1 MRRMWIVAGCAV
13 LAFLAVQSCEKGNP
27 GPSAPQLS
35 TIHVNQEKI
44 GLGQQIVLTV
54 EDTIPMHGSLYL
66 IQPIWTVN
74 GNQVLLQDF
83 THYDFENGRGSY
95 MCYYTPS
102 AVGNMDVRLEVYM
115 IFNDAPA
122 GKAEQTVSADRR
134 LEVVKCD
141 ARTSFW
147 GDSVAVTMH
156 REPGLVAS
164 GNEGVYIGTGYSSI
178 LGVSSIMPSVNLV
191 YTFEPQA
198 DSLVMISENFA
209 ASADRTDGYRYV
221 ASLFDFALKTLETEY
236 VGTSN
241 RRVIAS
247 TEDSQYL
254 NAANKFAGAGTL
266 TDEELAYLGEG
277 MVKGLV
283 RIEATMSSSTTDVV
297 FTTEAAP
304 DSNCAYIVL
313 TYSAK

>member
-1 MRRMWIVAGCAV
+1 MRRVLIIAGCAV

-54 EDTIPMHGSLYL
+54 EDTVAMRGNLYL

-74 GNQVLLQDF
+74 GNQVLQDF

-122 GKAEQTVSADRR
+122 GKAEQTVSAERR

-164 GNEGVYIGTGYSSI
+164 GNEGMYIGTGYSSI

-241 RRVIAS
+241 RKVIAS

>member
-1 MRRMWIVAGCAV
+1 MRRVLIIAGCAV

-74 GNQVLLQDF
+74 GNQVLQDF

-122 GKAEQTVSADRR
+122 GKAEQTVSAERR

-241 RRVIAS
+241 RKVIAS

-313 TYSAK
+313 TYSAR

>member
-1 MRRMWIVAGCAV
+1 MIVAGCAV
-13 LAFLAVQSCEKGNP
+13 LAFLAVQSCEKGDP

-35 TIHVNQEKI
+35 TIHVNQDKI
-44 GLGQQIVLTV
+44 GLGQQVVFTV
-54 EDTIPMHGSLYL
+54 EDTVAMHGSLYL
-66 IQPIWTVN
+66 IQPRWTVN
-74 GNQVLLQDF
+74 GNQVLEDF
-83 THYDFENGRGSY
+83 THYDFVNGRGSY

-102 AVGNMDVRLEVYM
+102 AVGSMDVRLEVYM

-122 GKAEQTVSADRR
+122 GKAEQTVSAERR

-164 GNEGVYIGTGYSSI
+164 GTDGVYIGTGYSSI
-178 LGVSSIMPSVNLV
+178 LGVSSIVPSVNLV
-191 YTFEPQA
+191 YTFESQ
-198 DSLVMISENFA
+198 
-209 ASADRTDGYRYV
+209 
-221 ASLFDFALKTLETEY
+221 KTLETEY
-236 VGTSN
+236 VGTSS
-241 RRVIAS
+241 RKVIAS
-247 TEDSQYL
+247 TDDQQYL
-254 NAANKFAGAGTL
+254 NAANKFVGAGTL

-283 RIEATMSSSTTDVV
+283 RIEATMRSATTDVV

-313 TYSAK
+313 TYSAR

>member
-1 MRRMWIVAGCAV
+1 MIIAGCAV
-13 LAFLAVQSCEKGNP
+13 LAFLAVQSCEKGDP

-74 GNQVLLQDF
+74 GNQVLQDF

-122 GKAEQTVSADRR
+122 GKAEQTVSAERR

>member
-1 MRRMWIVAGCAV
+1 MRRVLIIAGCAV

-74 GNQVLLQDF
+74 GNQVLQDF

-122 GKAEQTVSADRR
+122 GKAEQTVSAERR

-313 TYSAK
+313 TSSAK

>member
-1 MRRMWIVAGCAV
+1 MRRVLIIAGCAV

-66 IQPIWTVN
+66 IQPVWTVN
-74 GNQVLLQDF
+74 GNQVLQDF

-122 GKAEQTVSADRR
+122 GKAEQTVSAERR

>member
-1 MRRMWIVAGCAV
+1 MRRVLIIAGCAV

-35 TIHVNQEKI
+35 TIHVNQDKI
-44 GLGQQIVLTV
+44 GLGQQVVFTV
-54 EDTIPMHGSLYL
+54 EDTVAMYGSLYL

-74 GNQVLLQDF
+74 GNQVLQDF

-122 GKAEQTVSADRR
+122 GKAEQTVSAERR

-198 DSLVMISENFA
+198 DSLC
-209 ASADRTDGYRYV
+209 
-221 ASLFDFALKTLETEY
+221 
-236 VGTSN
+236 
-241 RRVIAS
+241 
-247 TEDSQYL
+247 
-254 NAANKFAGAGTL
+254 
-266 TDEELAYLGEG
+266 
-277 MVKGLV
+277 
-283 RIEATMSSSTTDVV
+283 
-297 FTTEAAP
+297 P
-304 DSNCAYIVL
+304 
-313 TYSAK
+313 

>member
-1 MRRMWIVAGCAV
+1 MRRVLIIAGCAV

-35 TIHVNQEKI
+35 TIHVNQERI

-74 GNQVLLQDF
+74 GNQVLQDF
-83 THYDFENGRGSY
+83 THYDFENGRGLY

-122 GKAEQTVSADRR
+122 GKAEQTVSAERR

-164 GNEGVYIGTGYSSI
+164 GDEGVYIGTGYSSI

-247 TEDSQYL
+247 TE
-254 NAANKFAGAGTL
+254 AGQDRG
-266 TDEELAYLGEG
+266 DN
-277 MVKGLV
+277 
-283 RIEATMSSSTTDVV
+283 V
-297 FTTEAAP
+297 FVYNRR
-304 DSNCAYIVL
+304 SVYHRGC
-313 TYSAK
+313 S

>member
-1 MRRMWIVAGCAV
+1 MRRMLIVAGCAV
-13 LAFLAVQSCEKGNP
+13 LAFLAVQSCEKGDP

-35 TIHVNQEKI
+35 TIHVNQDKI
-44 GLGQQIVLTV
+44 GLGQQVVFMV
-54 EDTIPMHGSLYL
+54 EDTVAMHGSLYL
-66 IQPIWTVN
+66 IQPRWTVN
-74 GNQVLLQDF
+74 GNQVLEDF
-83 THYDFENGRGSY
+83 THYDFVNGRGSY

-102 AVGNMDVRLEVYM
+102 AVGSMDVRLEVYM

-122 GKAEQTVSADRR
+122 GEAEQTVSAERR

-164 GNEGVYIGTGYSSI
+164 GTEGVYIGTGYSSI
-178 LGVSSIMPSVNLV
+178 LGVSSIVPSVNLIH
-191 YTFEPQA
+191 TFESQA
-198 DSLVMISENFA
+198 DSLMRISESFA
-209 ASADRTDGYRYV
+209 ASADRTDGYKYV
-221 ASLFDFALKTLETEY
+221 ASLFEFALKTLETEY
-236 VGTSN
+236 VGTSS
-241 RRVIAS
+241 RKVIAS

-283 RIEATMSSSTTDVV
+283 RIEATMRSATTDVV

-313 TYSAK
+313 TYSAR

>member
-1 MRRMWIVAGCAV
+1 MRRVLIIAGCAV

-35 TIHVNQEKI
+35 TIHVNQERI

-74 GNQVLLQDF
+74 GNQVLQDF
-83 THYDFENGRGSY
+83 THYDFENGRGLY

-122 GKAEQTVSADRR
+122 GKAEQTVSAERR

>member
-1 MRRMWIVAGCAV
+1 MRRVLIIAGCAV

-54 EDTIPMHGSLYL
+54 EDTVAMRGNLYL

-74 GNQVLLQDF
+74 GNQVLQDF

-122 GKAEQTVSADRR
+122 GKAEQTVSAERR

-241 RRVIAS
+241 RKVIAS

>member
-13 LAFLAVQSCEKGNP
+13 LAFLAVQSCEKGDP

-35 TIHVNQEKI
+35 TIHVNQDKI
-44 GLGQQIVLTV
+44 GLGQQVVFTV
-54 EDTIPMHGSLYL
+54 EDTVAMHGSLYL
-66 IQPIWTVN
+66 IQPRWTVN
-74 GNQVLLQDF
+74 GNQVLEDF
-83 THYDFENGRGSY
+83 THYDFVNGRGSY

-102 AVGNMDVRLEVYM
+102 AVGSMDVRLEVYM

-122 GKAEQTVSADRR
+122 GEAEQTVSAERR

-164 GNEGVYIGTGYSSI
+164 GTEGVYIGTGYSSI
-178 LGVSSIMPSVNLV
+178 LGVSSIVPSVNLI
-191 YTFEPQA
+191 YTFESQA
-198 DSLVMISENFA
+198 DSLMRISENFA

-241 RRVIAS
+241 RKVIAS

-254 NAANKFAGAGTL
+254 NAANKFAGAGTM

-304 DSNCAYIVL
+304 DSNCAYIVR

>member
-1 MRRMWIVAGCAV
+1 MRRVLIIAGCAV
-13 LAFLAVQSCEKGNP
+13 LAFLAVQSCEKGDP

-66 IQPIWTVN
+66 IQPVWTVN
-74 GNQVLLQDF
+74 GNQVLQDF

-122 GKAEQTVSADRR
+122 GKAEQTVSAERR

>member
-1 MRRMWIVAGCAV
+1 MRRVLIIAGCAV

-74 GNQVLLQDF
+74 GNQVLQDF

-102 AVGNMDVRLEVYM
+102 AVGNMDIRLEVYM

-122 GKAEQTVSADRR
+122 GKAEQTVSAERR

-221 ASLFDFALKTLETEY
+221 ASLFDFALKTLEPEY

-241 RRVIAS
+241 RKVIAS

-254 NAANKFAGAGTL
+254 NAANKLAGAGTM

-283 RIEATMSSSTTDVV
+283 RIEATMSSSTPDVV

>member
-1 MRRMWIVAGCAV
+1 MRRVLIIAGCAV
-13 LAFLAVQSCEKGNP
+13 LAFLAVQSCEKGDP

-35 TIHVNQEKI
+35 TIHVNQERI

-66 IQPIWTVN
+66 IQPRWTVN
-74 GNQVLLQDF
+74 GNQVLEDF
-83 THYDFENGRGSY
+83 THYDFVNGRGSY

-102 AVGNMDVRLEVYM
+102 AVGSMDVRLEVYM

-122 GKAEQTVSADRR
+122 GKAEQTVSAERR

-241 RRVIAS
+241 RKVIAS

>member
-1 MRRMWIVAGCAV
+1 MRRMWIVD
-13 LAFLAVQSCEKGNP
+13 QD
-27 GPSAPQLS
+27 
-35 TIHVNQEKI
+35 KI
-44 GLGQQIVLTV
+44 GLGQQVVFTV
-54 EDTIPMHGSLYL
+54 EDTVAMHGSLYL
-66 IQPIWTVN
+66 IQPRWTVN
-74 GNQVLLQDF
+74 GNQVLEDF
-83 THYDFENGRGSY
+83 THYDFVNGRGSY

-102 AVGNMDVRLEVYM
+102 AVGSMDVRLEVYM

-122 GKAEQTVSADRR
+122 GEAEQTVSAERR

-164 GNEGVYIGTGYSSI
+164 GTEGVYIGTGYSSI
-178 LGVSSIMPSVNLV
+178 LGVSSIVPSVNLI
-191 YTFEPQA
+191 YTFESQA
-198 DSLVMISENFA
+198 DSLMRISESFA
-209 ASADRTDGYRYV
+209 ASADRTDGYKYV
-221 ASLFDFALKTLETEY
+221 ASLFEFALKTLETEY
-236 VGTSN
+236 VGTSS
-241 RRVIAS
+241 RKVIAS
-247 TEDSQYL
+247 TDDQQYL
-254 NAANKFAGAGTL
+254 NAANKFVGAGTL

-283 RIEATMSSSTTDVV
+283 RIEATMRSATTDVV

-313 TYSAK
+313 TYSAR

>member
-1 MRRMWIVAGCAV
+1 MRRVLIIAGCAV

-35 TIHVNQEKI
+35 TIHVNQERI

-74 GNQVLLQDF
+74 GNQVLQDF

-102 AVGNMDVRLEVYM
+102 AVGNIDVRLELYM
-115 IFNDAPA
+115 IYNDAPA
-122 GKAEQTVSADRR
+122 GKAEQTVSAERR

>member
-1 MRRMWIVAGCAV
+1 MRRVLIIAGCAV
-13 LAFLAVQSCEKGNP
+13 LAFLAVQSCEKGDP

-74 GNQVLLQDF
+74 GNQVLQDF

-122 GKAEQTVSADRR
+122 GKAEQTVSAERR

-241 RRVIAS
+241 RKVIAS

-254 NAANKFAGAGTL
+254 NAANKFAGAGTM

>member
-1 MRRMWIVAGCAV
+1 MRRVLIIAGCAV

-35 TIHVNQEKI
+35 TIHVNQERI

-74 GNQVLLQDF
+74 GNQVLQDF

-122 GKAEQTVSADRR
+122 GKAEQTVSAERR

-178 LGVSSIMPSVNLV
+178 LGVSFIMPSVNLV

>member
-1 MRRMWIVAGCAV
+1 MRRVLIIAGCAV
-13 LAFLAVQSCEKGNP
+13 LAFLAVQSCEKGDP

-74 GNQVLLQDF
+74 GNQVLQDF

-122 GKAEQTVSADRR
+122 GKAEQTVSAERR

-147 GDSVAVTMH
+147 GDAVAVTMH

-241 RRVIAS
+241 RKVIAS

>member
-1 MRRMWIVAGCAV
+1 MRRVLIIAGCAV

-74 GNQVLLQDF
+74 GNQVLQDF

-241 RRVIAS
+241 RKVIAS

-313 TYSAK
+313 TYSAR

>member
-1 MRRMWIVAGCAV
+1 MRRVLIIAGCAV
-13 LAFLAVQSCEKGNP
+13 LAFLAVQSCEKGDP

-54 EDTIPMHGSLYL
+54 EDTIPMRGNLYL
-66 IQPIWTVN
+66 IQPRWTVN
-74 GNQVLLQDF
+74 GNQVLEDF
-83 THYDFENGRGSY
+83 THYDFVNGRGSY

-102 AVGNMDVRLEVYM
+102 AVGSMDVRLEVYM

-122 GKAEQTVSADRR
+122 GEAEQTVSAERR

-164 GNEGVYIGTGYSSI
+164 GTEGVYIGTGYSSI
-178 LGVSSIMPSVNLV
+178 LGVSSIVPSVNLI
-191 YTFEPQA
+191 YTFESQA
-198 DSLVMISENFA
+198 DSLMRISESFA
-209 ASADRTDGYRYV
+209 ASADRTDGYKYV
-221 ASLFDFALKTLETEY
+221 ASLFEFALKTLETEY
-236 VGTSN
+236 VGTSS
-241 RRVIAS
+241 RKVIAS
-247 TEDSQYL
+247 TDDQQYL

-266 TDEELAYLGEG
+266 TDEELACLGEG

-283 RIEATMSSSTTDVV
+283 RIEATMRSATTDVV

-313 TYSAK
+313 TYSAR

>member
-1 MRRMWIVAGCAV
+1 MRRVLIIAGCAV

-35 TIHVNQEKI
+35 TIHVNQERI

-74 GNQVLLQDF
+74 GNQVLQDF

-122 GKAEQTVSADRR
+122 GKAEQTVSAERR

-283 RIEATMSSSTTDVV
+283 RIEATMSPSTTDVV

>member
-1 MRRMWIVAGCAV
+1 M
-13 LAFLAVQSCEKGNP
+13 
-27 GPSAPQLS
+27 
-35 TIHVNQEKI
+35 
-44 GLGQQIVLTV
+44 
-54 EDTIPMHGSLYL
+54 EDTVAMHGSLYL
-66 IQPIWTVN
+66 IQPRWTVN
-74 GNQVLLQDF
+74 GNQVLEDF
-83 THYDFENGRGSY
+83 THYDFVNGRGSY

-102 AVGNMDVRLEVYM
+102 AVGSMDVRLEVYM

-122 GKAEQTVSADRR
+122 GEAEQTVSAERR

-164 GNEGVYIGTGYSSI
+164 GTEGVYIGTGYSSI
-178 LGVSSIMPSVNLV
+178 LGVSSIVPSVNLI
-191 YTFEPQA
+191 YTFESQA
-198 DSLVMISENFA
+198 DSLMRISESFA
-209 ASADRTDGYRYV
+209 ASADRTDGYKYV
-221 ASLFDFALKTLETEY
+221 ASLFEFALKTLETEY
-236 VGTSN
+236 VGTSS
-241 RRVIAS
+241 RKVIAS
-247 TEDSQYL
+247 TDDQQYL
-254 NAANKFAGAGTL
+254 NAANKFVGAGTL

-283 RIEATMSSSTTDVV
+283 RIEATMRDVV

-313 TYSAK
+313 TYSAR

>member
-1 MRRMWIVAGCAV
+1 MRRVLIIAGCAV
-13 LAFLAVQSCEKGNP
+13 LAFLAVQSCEKGDP

-74 GNQVLLQDF
+74 GNQVLQDF

-95 MCYYTPS
+95 MWCYYTPS

-122 GKAEQTVSADRR
+122 GKAEQTVSAERR

-241 RRVIAS
+241 RKVIAS

>member
-1 MRRMWIVAGCAV
+1 MRRVLIIAGCAV

-74 GNQVLLQDF
+74 GNQVLQDF

-122 GKAEQTVSADRR
+122 GKAEQTVSAERR

>member
-1 MRRMWIVAGCAV
+1 MRRVLIIAGCAV

-66 IQPIWTVN
+66 IQPVWTVN
-74 GNQVLLQDF
+74 GNQVLQDF

-122 GKAEQTVSADRR
+122 GKAEQTVSAERR

-283 RIEATMSSSTTDVV
+283 RIEATMSSSTTDVM

-313 TYSAK
+313 NYSAK

>member
-1 MRRMWIVAGCAV
+1 MRRVLIIAGCAV

-74 GNQVLLQDF
+74 GNQVLQDF

-122 GKAEQTVSADRR
+122 GKAEQTVSAERR

-241 RRVIAS
+241 RKVIAS

-283 RIEATMSSSTTDVV
+283 RIEATMRSATTDVV

-313 TYSAK
+313 TYSAR

>member
-1 MRRMWIVAGCAV
+1 MRRVLIIAGCAV
-13 LAFLAVQSCEKGNP
+13 LAFLAVQSCEKGDP

-74 GNQVLLQDF
+74 GNQVLQDF

-95 MCYYTPS
+95 MC
-102 AVGNMDVRLEVYM
+102 RLEVYM

-122 GKAEQTVSADRR
+122 GKAEQTVSAERR

-241 RRVIAS
+241 RKVIAS

>member
-1 MRRMWIVAGCAV
+1 MRRVLIIAGCAV

-74 GNQVLLQDF
+74 GNQVLQDF

-241 RRVIAS
+241 RKVIAS

>member
-1 MRRMWIVAGCAV
+1 MRRVLIIAGCAV

-35 TIHVNQEKI
+35 TIHVNQERI

-74 GNQVLLQDF
+74 GNQVLQDF

-102 AVGNMDVRLEVYM
+102 AVGSMDVRLEVYM

-122 GKAEQTVSADRR
+122 GKAEQTVSAERR

-241 RRVIAS
+241 RKVIAS

>member
-1 MRRMWIVAGCAV
+1 MRRVLIIAGFAV

-74 GNQVLLQDF
+74 GNQVLQDF

-122 GKAEQTVSADRR
+122 GKAEQTVSAERR

-241 RRVIAS
+241 RKVIAS

>member
-1 MRRMWIVAGCAV
+1 MRRVLIIAGCAV
-13 LAFLAVQSCEKGNP
+13 LAFLAVQSCEKGDP

-35 TIHVNQEKI
+35 TIHVNQDKI
-44 GLGQQIVLTV
+44 GLGQQVVFTV
-54 EDTIPMHGSLYL
+54 EDTVAMHGSLYL
-66 IQPIWTVN
+66 IQPVWTVN
-74 GNQVLLQDF
+74 GNQVLQDF

-122 GKAEQTVSADRR
+122 GKAEQTVSAERR

>member
-1 MRRMWIVAGCAV
+1 MRRVLIIAGCAV
-13 LAFLAVQSCEKGNP
+13 LAFLAVQSCKKGNP

-74 GNQVLLQDF
+74 GNQVLQDF

-122 GKAEQTVSADRR
+122 GKAEQTVSAERR

-241 RRVIAS
+241 RKVIAS

>member
-1 MRRMWIVAGCAV
+1 MIVAGCAV
-13 LAFLAVQSCEKGNP
+13 LAFLAVQSCEKGDP

-35 TIHVNQEKI
+35 TIHVNQDKI
-44 GLGQQIVLTV
+44 GLGQQVVFMV
-54 EDTIPMHGSLYL
+54 EDTVAMHGSLYL
-66 IQPIWTVN
+66 IQPRWTVN
-74 GNQVLLQDF
+74 GNQVLEDF
-83 THYDFENGRGSY
+83 THYDFVNGRGSY

-102 AVGNMDVRLEVYM
+102 AVGSMDVRLEVYM

-122 GKAEQTVSADRR
+122 GEAEQTVSAERR

-164 GNEGVYIGTGYSSI
+164 GTEGVYIGTGYSSI
-178 LGVSSIMPSVNLV
+178 LGVSSIVPSVNLIH
-191 YTFEPQA
+191 TFESQA
-198 DSLVMISENFA
+198 DSLMRISESFA
-209 ASADRTDGYRYV
+209 ASADRTDGYKYV
-221 ASLFDFALKTLETEY
+221 ASLFEFALKTLETEY
-236 VGTSN
+236 VGTSS
-241 RRVIAS
+241 RKVIAS

-283 RIEATMSSSTTDVV
+283 RIEATMRSATTDVV

-313 TYSAK
+313 TYSAR

>member
-1 MRRMWIVAGCAV
+1 MRRVLIIAGCAV

-54 EDTIPMHGSLYL
+54 EDTVAMHGSLYL

-74 GNQVLLQDF
+74 GNQVLQDF

-122 GKAEQTVSADRR
+122 GKAEQTVSAERR

-241 RRVIAS
+241 RKVIAS

>member
-1 MRRMWIVAGCAV
+1 MRRVLIIAGCAV

-27 GPSAPQLS
+27 SPSAPQLS
-35 TIHVNQEKI
+35 TIHVNQERI

-74 GNQVLLQDF
+74 GNQVLQDF

-122 GKAEQTVSADRR
+122 GKAEQTVSAERR

-241 RRVIAS
+241 RKVIAS

>member
-1 MRRMWIVAGCAV
+1 MRRVLIIAGCAV

-66 IQPIWTVN
+66 IQPVWTVN
-74 GNQVLLQDF
+74 GNQVLQDF

-122 GKAEQTVSADRR
+122 GKAEQTVSAERR

-313 TYSAK
+313 NYSAK